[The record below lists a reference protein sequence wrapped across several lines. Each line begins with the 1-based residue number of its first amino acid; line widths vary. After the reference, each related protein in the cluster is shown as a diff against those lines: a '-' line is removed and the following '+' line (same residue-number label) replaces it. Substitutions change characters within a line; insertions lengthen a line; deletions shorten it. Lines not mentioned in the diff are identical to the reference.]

1 MSNESSQVSKNLLLA
16 LSTIGGI
23 GITLMIVVAGVG
35 VVEGAN
41 ADSQSLNLY
50 FGLGSL
56 MLVGSCL
63 AWFAIVRPD
72 KNFDD
77 INQALEEEAHH

>member
-1 MSNESSQVSKNLLLA
+1 MSNESNKVSHNLLLA

-35 VVEGAN
+35 VVEGPN

-56 MLVGSCL
+56 MLIGACL
-63 AWFAIVRPD
+63 TWFAIVRPD

-77 INQALEEEAHH
+77 INKALEEEAHH